1 MSNLGPQFY
10 PKEGLVEINQNVRKD
25 ATLYHGTA
33 GDIEEGVVRP
43 DIGALGDGAYATEK
57 LNVAKEYASNS
68 ARMQGRLFG
77 TVYEVTPVSDKAVHV
92 GSEAGGGIVLDPE
105 GMRADKV
112 VDFPTAIRPHQY
124 RRALERADEVRS
136 RGWSHIDMPRS
147 FHD

>member
-1 MSNLGPQFY
+1 MSTLGPQFY
-10 PKEGLVEINQNVRKD
+10 PKQGLVEINQNVRKD

-33 GDIEEGVVRP
+33 GEIEGGVVRP
-43 DIGALGDGAYATEK
+43 DIGALGEGSYASEG
-57 LNVAKEYASNS
+57 LNVASEYASNA

-77 TVYEVTPVSDKAVHV
+77 TVYEVTPVSEKAAHV
-92 GSEAGGGIVLDPE
+92 GSDAGKGIVLDPE
-105 GMRADKV
+105 GMRAGKAV
-112 VDFPTAIRPHQY
+112 AFPPAIRAHQY